1 MVAVLAALL
10 LAQAP
15 VVEAPQ
21 IGEIAYEGADVESVR
36 ALVALQPGQV
46 LDARDVRDAVRALHA
61 SARFSRV
68 AAYAEPMGD
77 GRIRLVFVLTPLEKL
92 MAVTFPGQSALAEGV
107 LIQNAN
113 LQVNA
118 EFQPE
123 QVGTAVEAIQA
134 AYFRIGYRHARVTPV
149 RKPAPGGVA
158 LELRIEE
165 GSATRISEVRFD
177 GDPGLDRDQLLAALR
192 LDRGDVLNLGFLDEA
207 IRRVRDRYR
216 RAGRLRARVDPARV
230 EEMGGRSARLAIPVA
245 AGALVRLHIA
255 GHRGLRDGL

>member
-36 ALVALQPGQV
+36 ALVALQPGQL

-77 GRIRLVFVLTPLEKL
+77 GRIRIVFVLAPIERL
-92 MAVTFPGQSALAEGV
+92 ASVTFAGHKALAESV
-107 LIQNAN
+107 LLQNAN

-123 QVGTAVEAIQA
+123 QVGAAVEAIRS
-134 AYFRIGYRHARVTPV
+134 AYFRIGYRHAQITPV
-149 RKPAPGGVA
+149 RKPAAGGIA
-158 LELRIEE
+158 
-165 GSATRISEVRFD
+165 
-177 GDPGLDRDQLLAALR
+177 R
-192 LDRGDVLNLGFLDEA
+192 LTSNVKL
-207 IRRVRDRYR
+207 
-216 RAGRLRARVDPARV
+216 AGR
-230 EEMGGRSARLAIPVA
+230 
-245 AGALVRLHIA
+245 
-255 GHRGLRDGL
+255 

>member
-36 ALVALQPGQV
+36 ALVALQPGQL

-77 GRIRLVFVLTPLEKL
+77 GRIRIVFVLAPIERL
-92 MAVTFPGQSALAEGV
+92 ASVTFAGHKALAESV
-107 LIQNAN
+107 LLQNAN

-123 QVGTAVEAIQA
+123 QVGAAVEAIRS
-134 AYFRIGYRHARVTPV
+134 AYFRIGYRHAQITPV
-149 RKPAPGGVA
+149 RKPAAGGIA
-158 LELRIEE
+158 LELRIDE
-165 GSATRISEVRFD
+165 GAATRIEEVRFE
-177 GDPGLDRDQLLAALR
+177 GDLGLSPEQLHAAFR
-192 LDRGDVLNLGFLDEA
+192 LDPGDVLNLTALDDA
-207 IRRVRDRYR
+207 VRH
-216 RAGRLRARVDPARV
+216 
-230 EEMGGRSARLAIPVA
+230 
-245 AGALVRLHIA
+245 VRE
-255 GHRGLRDGL
+255 